1 MSLACLNYFN
11 QSPIFDFW
19 SCVIASHCLWSTVEM
34 WCDVVNET
42 SVSLTTSELEEY
54 SEDNVARKHSR
65 FYEAL
70 QIQPLHCEKT
80 ILRFQ
85 QQGLTCSQKNADPK
99 ILRKYPEISR
109 RDCPLSL
116 LHFFLDVTSHICTI
130 KSFNIPRLS
139 TRAYHSIQ
147 SNNHEPTYIG
157 TRRL

>member
-1 MSLACLNYFN
+1 ML
-11 QSPIFDFW
+11 
-19 SCVIASHCLWSTVEM
+19 VIVCHQLWKYDAM
-34 WCDVVNET
+34 HGET
-42 SVSLTTSELEEY
+42 TVSLTTSELEEY
-54 SEDNVARKHSR
+54 SKDNVAMKHSR

-99 ILRKYPEISR
+99 ILRKCPEISR

-116 LHFFLDVTSHICTI
+116 SHFFLDVTSHICTI